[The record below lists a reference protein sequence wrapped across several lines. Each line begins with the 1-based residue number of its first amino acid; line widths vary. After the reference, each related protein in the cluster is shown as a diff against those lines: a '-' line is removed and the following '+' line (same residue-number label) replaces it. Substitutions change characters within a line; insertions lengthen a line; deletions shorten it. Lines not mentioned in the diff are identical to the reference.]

1 MINQNDQNSAH
12 KFAQHNHYFSYLR
25 MAAAQGGDFY
35 QDIFPYIND
44 RDQPMQAIDYLQGK
58 GELSLYL

>member
-1 MINQNDQNSAH
+1 
-12 KFAQHNHYFSYLR
+12 

-58 GELSLYL
+58 GEPIFATQDNLDYNF